1 MRRAKGRP
9 QVAVS
14 FAASNADARPPGRT
28 VEVPMRPLFK
38 LLLMLTLAAPSLAD
52 GDVRVPGQPY
62 AGPTRR
68 RPPPELPAKPAE
80 PEAKTPQLPKAEPGV
95 VAAAP
100 ELAPVAPPAAMTP
113 AFSEDTR
120 ATAEKPQGFSYSILR
135 DAYVDD
141 VRETYLYI
149 KSSPEAKS
157 SATVPI
163 PKNRE
168 LLAQCIKGG
177 GIEDLVHG
185 AIATVRYDPTGVV
198 RPDIEIV
205 QKVEVEVYDD
215 ARVLDRGGTR
225 LYIRTKDGREKGF
238 NLDGGPAAWDEVIEG
253 AKFSDLAPGTLI
265 RVEHDPGGRNAIRVV
280 FKEKA
285 IELDS
290 SGNVKAAKGDKGC
303 GCDSRAGELPLGAA
317 GLSAMLLGL
326 VISRRQRIAVKV
338 RG

>member
-1 MRRAKGRP
+1 M
-9 QVAVS
+9 
-14 FAASNADARPPGRT
+14 
-28 VEVPMRPLFK
+28 FK
-38 LLLMLTLAAPSLAD
+38 LLVLLTLAVPTLAVPTLA
-52 GDVRVPGQPY
+52 GADVRVPGQPY
-62 AGPTRR
+62 AGPARR
-68 RPPPELPAKPAE
+68 RPPPELPAQPVE
-80 PEAKTPQLPKAEPGV
+80 PEAKAAEKPKAEAGV

-100 ELAPVAPPAAMTP
+100 EVAPVAPPAAMTP
-113 AFSEDTR
+113 AFTEDTR
-120 ATAEKPQGFSYSILR
+120 ATAEKPQGFAYSILR

-157 SATVPI
+157 SVTVPI

-177 GIEDLVHG
+177 SVEDLVHG

-198 RPDIEIV
+198 RPDIEIS

-238 NLDGGPAAWDEVIEG
+238 NLDGGAPAWDEVIEG
-253 AKFSDLAPGTLI
+253 AKFNDLVPGTLI
-265 RVEHDPGGRNAIRVV
+265 RVEHDPGGRKAIRVV
-280 FKEKA
+280 FKQKA

-290 SGNVKAAKGDKGC
+290 SGNVKAAKSDKGC
-303 GCDSRAGELPLGAA
+303 GCDTRAGELPWGAA
-317 GLSAMLLGL
+317 GLGAVLLGL
-326 VISRRQRIAVKV
+326 VVSRRQRIAVKA